1 MAELPASANPPDRP
15 AAGRASGLVGAE
27 PEPYLTVWSRTAPRY
42 RVRAVVLLITNLLLF
57 CGLCVFTHWLHV
69 GKPFDFSLSS
79 YLAPFRFWGSGS
91 PNLNDFI
98 LFPIDVTRVPMHA
111 VVLGLLLGAIVGVP
125 IVVAILY
132 RFVCAVPFL
141 LAVLLLAHMP
151 WMAITLTGSC
161 ILAAVRPFRLN
172 FRFGSALL
180 GLVPVLLYLYLA
192 TRGGSEQA
200 GVASPIEK
208 LLLAAPW
215 IMAILAAAAMMGL
228 ALLIAR
234 IVRFRPG
241 PVAPTLALMF
251 VAPVLVF
258 HTKVGTD
265 ELAYRVLEARYGP
278 RSPRFEPVRNA
289 EPMLR
294 HMLAELLRDDVLYQH
309 YRDELL
315 RVLAGDGTPMR
326 RLARYHLLTGFM
338 ADRAEA
344 YEACRRFISDYP
356 RSRYI
361 PNVLYIQARVLD
373 TRLDERALDDD
384 PPRRALYDDYP
395 HVQSESVWL
404 KLLTGFPD
412 SPLALAAGVRL
423 AELHLRRGEVAEARA
438 LLERVLQRAEAHP
451 QQAATQPSLR
461 SLLARAAPEASLE
474 FQSQP
479 FRRAARNLLDLI
491 DANADDPRYG
501 NRPLRDYMRLDPH
514 RPGYADALLRMA
526 RQYRD
531 GLLMDNLMVAWAETL
546 ADPLRRA
553 AALEACVRRFPNGDA
568 LPQALFRLAD
578 LEIQTLGA
586 DDPQVRE
593 RGIGRL
599 RRLVQQF
606 GETTWGRQAAERLAM
621 VAPRTARSRP

>member
-1 MAELPASANPPDRP
+1 MADLPATGTARSSP
-15 AAGRASGLVGAE
+15 ALQAGVSQTSRD
-27 PEPYLTVWSRTAPRY
+27 YLTVWSRTAPRY

-69 GKPFDFSLSS
+69 GRPFDFSLAS
-79 YLAPFRFWGSGS
+79 YLAPFRFWGTGS

-98 LFPIDVTRVPMHA
+98 LFPIDVTKVPMHA

-141 LAVLLLAHMP
+141 LAVFLLAHMP

-180 GLVPVLLYLYLA
+180 GLLPVLLYLYLA

-200 GVASPIEK
+200 GVASPTEK

-215 IMAILAAAAMMGL
+215 IMAVLAAAAMMGL

-234 IVRFRPG
+234 IVNFRPG

-251 VAPVLVF
+251 LAPVLVF
-258 HTKVGTD
+258 HAKVGTD
-265 ELAYRVLEARYGP
+265 ELAYRVLEANYGP

-289 EPMLR
+289 EPILR
-294 HMLAELLRDDVLYQH
+294 HMLAELLRDDALYEH
-309 YRDELL
+309 YRDDLL
-315 RVLAGDGTPMR
+315 RVLAGDGSPMR
-326 RLARYHLLTGFM
+326 RLARYHLLQSFM
-338 ADRAEA
+338 TDRAEA

-412 SPLALAAGVRL
+412 SPLTLAAGVRL

-438 LLERVLQRAEAHP
+438 LLERVLRREQPRTAG
-451 QQAATQPSLR
+451 AATQPSLK

-474 FQSQP
+474 FQPEP
-479 FRRAARNLLDLI
+479 FRRAARTLLDLI

-501 NRPLRDYMRLDPH
+501 DRPLRDFMRLDPR
-514 RPGYADALLRMA
+514 RPGYAAALLRLA
-526 RQYRD
+526 QQYRD

-546 ADPLRRA
+546 TDPLRRA
-553 AALEACVRRFPNGDA
+553 AALEACIRRFPKGDA

-586 DDPQVRE
+586 DDPQVRR
-593 RGIGRL
+593 RGIRRL
-599 RRLVQQF
+599 RRLVRDYGQ
-606 GETTWGRQAAERLAM
+606 TTWGRQAAERLAM
-621 VAPRTARSRP
+621 VAPQTARSEP